1 VSLTADG
8 KTIVSVQSAR
18 TSNLWVAPGGNADE
32 GSKITFD
39 SGRDEGLSG
48 IAWTTD
54 GRILHSE
61 RISGETDIWSINSDG
76 SGLTQITKNSGRNF
90 YPVVSHDGR
99 YIIFISDRN
108 GSNDIWRVDI
118 DGRNPKQITNIGPVT
133 ASPSI
138 SADSKW
144 VFYGVTVDKI
154 RTIFKSSIEGG
165 QPIRLTNTNSLRP
178 IASPAGE
185 TFVCHYGDDNNL
197 KVAEFTFEGGEPKRT
212 FDLPNVIKSVLVQWN
227 TTGDGLI
234 YRDSKNRIDNLWL
247 QPLNGSPA
255 KQLTDFRS
263 DQIFAFEWTRDG
275 QNLVLSRGRT
285 GSDVV
290 LITQFK

>member
-1 VSLTADG
+1 
-8 KTIVSVQSAR
+8 
-18 TSNLWVAPGGNADE
+18 
-32 GSKITFD
+32 
-39 SGRDEGLSG
+39 
-48 IAWTTD
+48 
-54 GRILHSE
+54 
-61 RISGETDIWSINSDG
+61 
-76 SGLTQITKNSGRNF
+76 
-90 YPVVSHDGR
+90 
-99 YIIFISDRN
+99 
-108 GSNDIWRVDI
+108 
-118 DGRNPKQITNIGPVT
+118 
-133 ASPSI
+133 
-138 SADSKW
+138 

-185 TFVCHYGDDNNL
+185 TFVCHNGDDNNL

-275 QNLVLSRGRT
+275 KNLVLSRGRT